1 MLRGSSRGT
10 VGCVS
15 IEVEAQ
21 PASASP
27 PAGRRRFGWR
37 TPVRWFGFGCLM
49 GASFFAG
56 YVVWLLWGTG
66 LSTERAQQQL
76 RAGVERSFDNP
87 KPIAEAPPPDAPSR
101 MPLGD
106 AYAEIQIPSI
116 GLDMIVVQGTDYES
130 LKQGP
135 GHYVD
140 TADPWDLAGR
150 VGIAGHRTT
159 YLHPDHPA
167 NRLRPVRLHRHAELR
182 PARGDGR
189 SRARADA
196 ETNARAHHVQP
207 EVRLQRTADRGSRSH
222 GFADHVGAAFYRSA
236 ASRSSLIRSR

>member
-1 MLRGSSRGT
+1 
-10 VGCVS
+10 VS
-15 IEVEAQ
+15 LELQAESA
-21 PASASP
+21 PASRSAK
-27 PAGRRRFGWR
+27 RRRFGWR

-76 RAGVERSFDNP
+76 RAGVERSFDHP
-87 KPIAEAPPPDAPSR
+87 KPIAEAPRPDEPSR
-101 MPLGD
+101 IPLGD

-116 GLDMIVVQGTDYES
+116 GLDMIVVQGTDYDS

-135 GHYVD
+135 GHYLD

-159 YLHPDHPA
+159 YLHPFFNLDQ
-167 NRLRPVRLHRHAELR
+167 
-182 PARGDGR
+182 
-189 SRARADA
+189 
-196 ETNARAHHVQP
+196 VQP
-207 EVRLQRTADRGSRSH
+207 GDAITLRTAYGRFDYTVTRNFVLPEETAGVVLDQTAQPTLVLTTCNPKYASSQRLIVEADLTGSPSP
-222 GFADHVGAAFYRSA
+222 
-236 ASRSSLIRSR
+236 